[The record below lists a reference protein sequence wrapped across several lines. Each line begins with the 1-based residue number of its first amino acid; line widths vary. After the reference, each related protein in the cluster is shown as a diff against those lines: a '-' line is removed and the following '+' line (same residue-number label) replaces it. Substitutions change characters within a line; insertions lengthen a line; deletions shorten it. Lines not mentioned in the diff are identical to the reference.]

1 MKKLI
6 IIILALILTLNSTI
20 ITSANTTYLAGK
32 TFINNV
38 KNISFNN
45 NWECDVDE
53 MPSSTFKN
61 VSHDI
66 TVITKDNPS
75 EEAIHVLLHKNNTSL
90 NEGKNILINLL
101 SNKELQLKDF
111 KTYKDYSTGENEY
124 VYSVTNIAGKTLE
137 MNSKYGSLVMFL
149 KCFPNEKKT
158 FIGLKAIE
166 SNKTISS
173 IDPYITQLRNKINI
187 LNTTQIVKRI
197 RPLSKKSIA
206 HLKKIQKYIKK
217 NKSRKIVKTASSS
230 LKNYEESYMT
240 KFKKKSRF
248 KDVLFLT
255 WGAYSKKESAKNFYK
270 VVSRSANKSSKLKS
284 FKRKIIKLKK
294 KQYKARIY
302 TICNKKRKICG
313 IIIAGINTK
322 TNVVMTA
329 TIKKENINKR
339 NIKNFKRKYIKFTKK
354 ILKG

>member
-1 MKKLI
+1 MKK
-6 IIILALILTLNSTI
+6 ILSTILSLTLAFSFTI
-20 ITSANTTYLAGK
+20 TINAGTTFLTGK

-38 KNISFNN
+38 QNIAFNN
-45 NWECDVDE
+45 KWGCDVDE

-61 VSHDI
+61 ISHDI
-66 TVITKDNPS
+66 TIITKGNPS
-75 EEAIHVLLHKNNTSL
+75 EEIIHVLLHKNNTSL

-101 SNKELQLKDF
+101 SSKELQLKDF
-111 KTYKDYSTGENEY
+111 KTYKEYSTGENEY
-124 VYSVTNIAGKTLE
+124 VYSVTNITGKTLE

-173 IDPYITQLRNKINI
+173 IDSYITQLRNKINI

-230 LKNYEESYMT
+230 CKNYEESYMT
-240 KFKKKSRF
+240 KFKKKSKF
-248 KDVLFLT
+248 KDVLLSI

-270 VVSRSANKSSKLKS
+270 KITRSANKSSKLKS

-294 KQYKARIY
+294 KQYKAQIY
-302 TICNKKRKICG
+302 TIYNKKRKTCG
-313 IIIAGINTK
+313 IIIVGINMK
-322 TNVVMTA
+322 TNVVMTV
-329 TIKKENINKR
+329 TIKKEKISKR
-339 NIKNFKRKYIKFTKK
+339 NIKSFKRKYIKFTKR